1 MFITEAV
8 RRPAY
13 TPLTLTIPPYANSLP
28 TASIFSFFAWG
39 MHWPQ
44 EPTQAE
50 EQDKTSDKYGEL
62 TISGATL
69 NHWLEQ
75 LAGINFQC
83 VLYFLPEF
91 STGIEPWFPT
101 AVIIFFFFLMN
112 FYWGIVALQC
122 CYFLQHSKVNQ
133 LYVYIY
139 PPLFKLSFPFR
150 SPQSTE

>member
-101 AVIIFFFFLMN
+101 AVIIFFFF
-112 FYWGIVALQC
+112 
-122 CYFLQHSKVNQ
+122 
-133 LYVYIY
+133 
-139 PPLFKLSFPFR
+139 
-150 SPQSTE
+150 